1 MGGPGRARAG
11 GRGAAGGEKGSRPT
25 VRQRG
30 RRLVGREHA
39 KRHQHSKRDAGFSLV
54 AVQEHFAFRSGW
66 YREDAVRGLVLAYYL
81 VLRTAVRSRPDL
93 RPCLTR
99 CRHCRIFFLTHPRNR
114 GRRDLS
120 CPFGCRDAHR
130 GKRSVERSTAYYGTP
145 AGRMKKKGLNGKRRR
160 AVDAGTGAEIKTP
173 GPAPDKVG
181 FDAGIVEH
189 VRVVTSLI
197 EGFEVS
203 REEVLE
209 MLGRTVRQHSIG
221 RERRIDYVVRWLA
234 EHFP

>member
-1 MGGPGRARAG
+1 MGGPGGARAG
-11 GRGAAGGEKGSRPT
+11 RRGAAGGEKGSRPT
-25 VRQRG
+25 VRQNG

-39 KRHQHSKRDAGFSLV
+39 QTDQHSKRDAGFSLV
-54 AVQEHFAFRSGW
+54 AVQEHFAFRPGW

-93 RPCLTR
+93 RPGLTR

-114 GRRDLS
+114 GRRDLG

-130 GKRSVERSTAYYGTP
+130 GKRSVERSAAYYGTE
-145 AGRMKKKGLNGKRRR
+145 AGRMKKKRLNGKRRS
-160 AVDAGTGAEIKTP
+160 AVDAGTGGKLRMPE
-173 GPAPDKVG
+173 PAPDKVG

-209 MLGRTVRQHSIG
+209 MLARTVRQHRIG
-221 RERRIDYVVRWLA
+221 RERRIDYVLRWLA
-234 EHFP
+234 EHSP